1 MNLETAGAL
10 APYLVGALNLCLLA
24 FAWWRWSR
32 AAAARQADDARLRA
46 TIDALQRE
54 LAALCSGAAGS
65 GGRLARIERQ
75 LHLVR
80 ERQDR
85 LEERS
90 AAHREYDR
98 AVRLIRGGA
107 GVERLMEECSLT
119 RAEADLL
126 ARMHG
131 GDGGDTAAAP
141 QVPGMRLTGS
151 PM

>member
-1 MNLETAGAL
+1 MSLDTVSAL
-10 APYLVGALNLCLLA
+10 APYLAGALNLCLLGI
-24 FAWWRWSR
+24 FWWRWSR
-32 AAAARQADDARLRA
+32 AERARRADGARLRVEV
-46 TIDALQRE
+46 DALQRE

-65 GGRLARIERQ
+65 GSRLARIERQ

-90 AAHREYDR
+90 ASHREFDR
-98 AVRLIRGGA
+98 AVRLIRAGA
-107 GVERLMEECSLT
+107 GIDRLMEECSLT

-131 GDGGDTAAAP
+131 GGQTPAGEAQAS
-141 QVPGMRLTGS
+141 GIRLTGS

>member
-1 MNLETAGAL
+1 MSLDFAGAL
-10 APYLVGALNLCLLA
+10 MPYLAGGVNLGLLGIV
-24 FAWWRWSR
+24 WWRLAR
-32 AAAARQADDARLRA
+32 AEGARRADDARLRVEV
-46 TIDALQRE
+46 DALQRE

-65 GGRLARIERQ
+65 GSRIARIERQ

-90 AAHREYDR
+90 ASHREFDR
-98 AVRLIRGGA
+98 AVRLIRAGA
-107 GVERLMEECSLT
+107 DIERLMEECSLT

-131 GDGGDTAAAP
+131 GGRAPADAAQA
-141 QVPGMRLTGS
+141 PGMRLTGS